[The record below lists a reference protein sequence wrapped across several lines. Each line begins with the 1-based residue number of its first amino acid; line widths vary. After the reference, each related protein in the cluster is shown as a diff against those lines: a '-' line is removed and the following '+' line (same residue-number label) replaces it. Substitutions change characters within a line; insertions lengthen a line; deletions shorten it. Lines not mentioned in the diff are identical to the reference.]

1 MSLELLDYLDLCS
14 FLVGLPA
21 FSPTATNTNAWV
33 RTLCC
38 RGGCVGKMG
47 FALGKWGLHWASEGC
62 VGQVG
67 VALGKLVLRWAG
79 LR

>member
-33 RTLCC
+33 RTLCR
-38 RGGCVGKMG
+38 RGGCVEQM
-47 FALGKWGLHWASEGC
+47 
-62 VGQVG
+62 G
-67 VALGKLVLRWAG
+67 VALGKEGLRWASGGCVGQEGVALGKRGLRWAG